1 MEIASLVSAS
11 TATAEN
17 LCEEHLH
24 TTIDK
29 GVNLDD
35 KHSYQLVSGYNLDI
49 MWCPVPLAIMSRLFL
64 CIDGVIGLE
73 GV

>member
-11 TATAEN
+11 MATAEN

-49 MWCPVPLAIMSRLFL
+49 M
-64 CIDGVIGLE
+64 
-73 GV
+73 

>member
-11 TATAEN
+11 RAMAEN
-17 LCEEHLH
+17 LCEEHLVQPCLRTNQEDISLL

-49 MWCPVPLAIMSRLFL
+49 I
-64 CIDGVIGLE
+64 
-73 GV
+73 

>member
-1 MEIASLVSAS
+1 MEIASLASA
-11 TATAEN
+11 TRAMAEN

-24 TTIDK
+24 TTIYK

-49 MWCPVPLAIMSRLFL
+49 M
-64 CIDGVIGLE
+64 
-73 GV
+73 